1 MRSRAVRVDDDV
13 GHMLV
18 ARKFDR
24 IAENIGSEPS
34 CRGSALEVRVQDR
47 ECRSYVQHLDMS
59 LDEQPHAV
67 HEFNT
72 AGELLL
78 LKGNMIEEGVY
89 FLSFSLHHP
98 TAYSQ

>member
-1 MRSRAVRVDDDV
+1 MSDICWSRESSTESRKTLGLSRAV
-13 GHMLV
+13 
-18 ARKFDR
+18 
-24 IAENIGSEPS
+24 E
-34 CRGSALEVRVQDR
+34 CSALEVRVQDR